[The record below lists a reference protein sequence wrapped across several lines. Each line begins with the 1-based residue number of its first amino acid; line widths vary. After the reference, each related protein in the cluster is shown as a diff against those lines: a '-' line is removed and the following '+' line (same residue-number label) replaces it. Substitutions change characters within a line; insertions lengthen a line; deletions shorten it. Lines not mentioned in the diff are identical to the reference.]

1 MTHQIIKINN
11 YLLVVDDSEIKDSD
25 WYMYSNKDGSLN
37 GPYGVRKFLH
47 NDYSYLNAY
56 KCKKLIS
63 HLPLNGAPVLEG
75 VDLLPPIED
84 DVEQLARD
92 NSSIC
97 EDDWVDGYNKA
108 REKYKYTEEDMKEA
122 FRSGAF
128 TGAYY
133 GKWSG
138 DTVEKDENAFIQFIQ
153 QPKYPTAFETNENYT
168 TTEEQF
174 KYGRYK

>member
-1 MTHQIIKINN
+1 MTHQIFKINN

-108 REKYKYTEEDMKEA
+108 REKYKYTEEDMRKALSESFKA
-122 FRSGAF
+122 SQEGYNI
-128 TGAYY
+128 T
-133 GKWSG
+133 S
-138 DTVEKDENAFIQFIQ
+138 DEIIQSLHQ
-153 QPKYPTAFETNENYT
+153 YPTAFETNENYT